1 MLSVNQNEESQKVN
15 KFMPSGLRRTK
26 IVATLGPA
34 TDRDGE
40 LEKMIKAGVDVVRI
54 NMSHGNPEEHLERAS
69 RVRDLAA
76 KLDREVGVLVDLQGP
91 KIRIARF
98 ADNHIFLEAGDK
110 FSLDNNVDP
119 LQGNQKEVGLTYKS
133 LPYDVK
139 SGDRLLLDD
148 GRVVLDVDN
157 VEGERV
163 NCTVVVGGK
172 LSNNKGI
179 NLLGGGLS
187 ASALTEKD
195 KEDILTAAEIKAD
208 YLALS
213 FPRSAEDV
221 EYCRSLA
228 EQAGLMCSIVSKVE
242 RAEAVND
249 DFTLDSI
256 ILASDVIMIARGDL
270 GVEVG
275 DAQLPA
281 LQKKMIKRARQ
292 LNRITI
298 TATQMMET
306 MIENAI
312 PTRAEVF
319 DVANAV
325 MDGTD
330 AVMLSGETATGHS
343 PSLVIDTMSKIAREA
358 EKSRSTRESTHR
370 IDESFTAIDETI
382 AMSAMYAAN
391 HFGVKC
397 IAALTESG
405 NTPLLMSRISS
416 GIPII
421 ALTPHLDTRRKVTL
435 YRGVYPNTVDYS
447 GLSDEEVQVN
457 ILNELKD
464 MGLAKTG
471 DLVIVT
477 RGQSRGSMGGTN
489 QMEIVK
495 IP

>member
-1 MLSVNQNEESQKVN
+1 MSS
-15 KFMPSGLRRTK
+15 SLRRTK

-34 TDRDGE
+34 TDRCGE
-40 LEKMIKAGVDVVRI
+40 LERMIKAGVDVVRI
-54 NMSHGNPEEHLERAS
+54 NMSHGNPEEHIDRANK
-69 RVRDLAA
+69 VRELAA
-76 KLDREVGVLVDLQGP
+76 QLDREVGVLVDLQGP
-91 KIRIARF
+91 KIRITRF
-98 ADNHIFLEAGDK
+98 EEDSIELVAGDK

-119 LQGNQKEVGLTYKS
+119 LKGNQKEVGLTYKS
-133 LPYDVK
+133 LPFDVK
-139 SGDRLLLDD
+139 PGNRLLLDD
-148 GRVVLDVDN
+148 GRIVMDVEN

-163 NCTVVVGGK
+163 NCKVVVGGK

-179 NLLGGGLS
+179 NLMGGGLS

-195 KEDILTAAEIKAD
+195 KQDILIAADIQAD

-228 EQAGLMCSIVSKVE
+228 EKAGLNSAIVSKIE

-270 GVEVG
+270 GVEIG
-275 DAQLPA
+275 DAQLPS

-292 LNRITI
+292 LNRVCI

-306 MIENAI
+306 MIDNAI

-330 AVMLSGETATGHS
+330 AVMLSGETAVGHS
-343 PSLVIDTMSKIAREA
+343 PSLVIQAMSNIAQEA
-358 EKSRSTRESTHR
+358 EKTRSVRESTHR
-370 IDESFTAIDETI
+370 IDESFTAVDETI
-382 AMSAMYAAN
+382 AMAAMYAAN
-391 HFGVKC
+391 HFDVKC

-421 ALTPHLDTRRKVTL
+421 ALTPHIDTRRKVTL
-435 YRGVYPNTVDYS
+435 YRGVYPTSVDYT
-447 GLSDEEVQVN
+447 GMSDEQVQER
-457 ILNELKD
+457 ILKELKQSGVAD
-464 MGLAKTG
+464 TG
-471 DLVIVT
+471 DLVVLT
-477 RGQSRGSMGGTN
+477 RGQARGLMGGTN
-489 QMEIVK
+489 QLEIVK

>member
-1 MLSVNQNEESQKVN
+1 
-15 KFMPSGLRRTK
+15 MPSGLRRTK

-40 LEKMIKAGVDVVRI
+40 LENIVKAGVDVVRI
-54 NMSHGNPEEHLERAS
+54 NMSHGSPEEHIVRAQA
-69 RVRDLAA
+69 VRDIAE
-76 KLDREVGVLVDLQGP
+76 KFDRQVGVLVDLQGP

-98 ADNHIFLEAGDK
+98 ADNKIMLEKGDK
-110 FSLDNNVDP
+110 FAFDNAIGNDD
-119 LQGNQKEVGLTYKS
+119 GNQHEVGLTYKN

-139 SGDRLLLDD
+139 PGDKLLLDD
-148 GRVVLDVDN
+148 GRLVFEVDS

-163 NCTVVVGGK
+163 NTTTLVGGA

-179 NLLGGGLS
+179 NLQGGGLS
-187 ASALTEKD
+187 ASALTDKD
-195 KEDILTAAEIKAD
+195 KEDIITAAEIQAD

-228 EQAGLMCSIVSKVE
+228 SKAGLDCSIVSKIE
-242 RAEAVND
+242 RAEAVAD
-249 DFTLDSI
+249 DETLDGI

-275 DAQLPA
+275 DAQLPS

-292 LNRITI
+292 LNRVTI

-306 MIENAI
+306 MIDNAI

-343 PSLVIDTMSKIAREA
+343 PSLVIQTMGNICHEA
-358 EKSRSTRESTHR
+358 EKARTSRESTHR

-382 AMSAMYAAN
+382 AMATMYSAN

-405 NTPLLMSRISS
+405 NTALLMSRISS
-416 GIPII
+416 GMPII
-421 ALTPHLDTRRKVTL
+421 AMTPHQDTRRKVTL
-435 YRGVYPNTVDYS
+435 FRGVYPTSVNYDGLDDGGVKELIMQRIKDFGIADS
-447 GLSDEEVQVN
+447 GDLIIITRGEVQ
-457 ILNELKD
+457 
-464 MGLAKTG
+464 GA
-471 DLVIVT
+471 
-477 RGQSRGSMGGTN
+477 MGGTN
-489 QMEIVK
+489 KMEIVK
-495 IP
+495 LP

>member
-1 MLSVNQNEESQKVN
+1 
-15 KFMPSGLRRTK
+15 MPSGLRRTK

-34 TDRDGE
+34 TDREGE
-40 LEKMIKAGVDVVRI
+40 LERIIQEGVDVVRI
-54 NMSHGNPEEHLERAS
+54 NMSHGNPEEHIARAS
-69 RVRDLAA
+69 QVREIAA

-98 ADNHIFLEAGDK
+98 ADDSIFLVKGDK
-110 FSLDNNVDP
+110 FALDNNVDP
-119 LQGNQKEVGLTYKS
+119 LAGNQNEVGLTYKS

-139 SGDRLLLDD
+139 AGNRLLLDD
-148 GRVVLDVDN
+148 GRVVLDVDE
-157 VEGERV
+157 VVGERV
-163 NCTVVVGGK
+163 ICTVVVGGK

-179 NLLGGGLS
+179 NLQGGGLS
-187 ASALTEKD
+187 AAALTEKD
-195 KEDILTAAEIKAD
+195 KEDILTAAQIQCD

-228 EQAGLMCSIVSKVE
+228 EKAGLVCSIVSKVE

-343 PSLVIDTMSKIAREA
+343 PSLVIKTMAEIAREA

-370 IDESFTAIDETI
+370 IDESFTAVDETI

-391 HFGVKC
+391 HFGVTC

-435 YRGVYPNTVDYS
+435 YRGVYPTTVDYT
-447 GLSDEEVQVN
+447 GLSDEEVQDQ
-457 ILNELKD
+457 ILLELK
-464 MGLAKTG
+464 AKGVTKAG
-471 DLVIVT
+471 DLVVVT
-477 RGQSRGSMGGTN
+477 RGQSRGLMGGTN

-495 IP
+495 VP

>member
-1 MLSVNQNEESQKVN
+1 MSTV
-15 KFMPSGLRRTK
+15 LRRTK

-34 TDRDGE
+34 TDRKGE
-40 LEKMIKAGVDVVRI
+40 LEKMIKAGLDVVRI
-54 NMSHGNPEEHLERAS
+54 NMSHGNPEEHKKRVAS
-69 RVRDLAA
+69 VRELAK

-98 ADNHIFLEAGDK
+98 TEDKVFLEDGDK
-110 FSLDNNVDP
+110 FSLDNNVDINS
-119 LQGNQKEVGLTYKS
+119 GNQYEVGLTYKS

-139 SGDRLLLDD
+139 PGNRLLLDD
-148 GRVVLDVDN
+148 GRLVFEVDN
-157 VEGERV
+157 VVGERV
-163 NCTVVVGGK
+163 NCTVIVGGS

-179 NLLGGGLS
+179 NLQGGGLS
-187 ASALTEKD
+187 AAALTDKD
-195 KEDILTAAEIKAD
+195 KEDILTAAEMEAD
-208 YLALS
+208 FLALS

-228 EQAGLMCSIVSKVE
+228 EKAGLHCDIVSKIE
-242 RAEAVND
+242 RAEAVAD
-249 DFTLDSI
+249 DATLDGI

-292 LNRITI
+292 LNRVTI

-306 MIENAI
+306 MIDNAI

-325 MDGTD
+325 MDGSD
-330 AVMLSGETATGHS
+330 AVMLSGETATGKS
-343 PSLVIDTMSKIAREA
+343 PSLVIETMGRICHEA
-358 EKSRSTRESTHR
+358 EKSRTSRESTHR
-370 IDESFTAIDETI
+370 IDEPFTAVDETI

-391 HFGVKC
+391 HFDVKC
-397 IAALTESG
+397 IASLTESG
-405 NTPLLMSRISS
+405 NTALLMSRISS

-421 ALTPHLDTRRKVTL
+421 ALTPHIKTRRKVTL
-435 YRGVYPNTVDYS
+435 FRGVYPSLVSYE
-447 GLSDEEVQVN
+447 GLNDSNV
-457 ILNELKD
+457 KD
-464 MGLAKTG
+464 IIMERIQSFGIAKQG
-471 DLVIVT
+471 DLVLLT
-477 RGQSRGSMGGTN
+477 RGETRGILGGTN
-489 QMEIVK
+489 SMEIVK

>member
-1 MLSVNQNEESQKVN
+1 MSSI
-15 KFMPSGLRRTK
+15 RRTK

-34 TDRDGE
+34 TDRPGE
-40 LEKMIKAGVDVVRI
+40 LERIVRAGVDVVRI
-54 NMSHGNPEEHLERAS
+54 NMSHGAAEDHIKRAED
-69 RVRDLAA
+69 VREIAA
-76 KLDREVGVLVDLQGP
+76 KVNHEVAILVDLQGP

-98 ADNHIFLEAGDK
+98 ADGSVEVQPGDQ
-110 FSLDNNVDP
+110 FALDNNVDP
-119 LQGNQKEVGLTYKS
+119 NEGNQQEVGLTYKN

-139 SGDRLLLDD
+139 ADDLLLLDD
-148 GRVVLDVDN
+148 GRIVMKVNQVV
-157 VEGERV
+157 GERV
-163 NCTVVVGGK
+163 ECTVTVGGT

-179 NLLGGGLS
+179 NLMGGGLS

-195 KEDILTAAEIKAD
+195 KEDILTAAKIDAD

-228 EQAGLMCSIVSKVE
+228 VQAGLNASIVSKIE
-242 RAEAVND
+242 RAEAVGD
-249 DFTLDSI
+249 DETLDGI
-256 ILASDVIMIARGDL
+256 ILASDVVMIARGDL

-281 LQKKMIKRARQ
+281 LQKKIIKRSRQ
-292 LNRITI
+292 LNRVTI

-306 MIENAI
+306 MIDNAI

-330 AVMLSGETATGHS
+330 AVMLSGETATGRF
-343 PSLVIDTMSKIAREA
+343 PALVVEAMGRICHEA

-370 IDESFTAIDETI
+370 MDEYFGAVDESI
-382 AMSAMYAAN
+382 AMATMYVAN
-391 HFGVKC
+391 HFNVKC

-416 GIPII
+416 GMPIF
-421 ALTPHLDTRRKVTL
+421 ALTPHVATRRKVCM
-435 YRGVYPNTVDYS
+435 YRGVYPSIVDYT
-447 GLSDEEVQVN
+447 GLSDEEVQQN
-457 ILNELKD
+457 ILKQLKSF
-464 MGLAKTG
+464 GIVEEG
-471 DLVIVT
+471 DLVVLT
-477 RGQSRGSMGGTN
+477 RGEQRGNMGGTN
-489 QMEIVK
+489 RLEIVK
-495 IP
+495 VP

>member
-1 MLSVNQNEESQKVN
+1 
-15 KFMPSGLRRTK
+15 MPSGLRRTK

-34 TDRDGE
+34 TDREGE
-40 LEKMIKAGVDVVRI
+40 LERIIKAGVDVVRI
-54 NMSHGNPEEHLERAS
+54 NMSHGTPQEHIGRAQA
-69 RVRDLAA
+69 VRDLAE
-76 KLDREVGVLVDLQGP
+76 KFDRQVGVLVDLQGP

-98 ADNHIFLEAGDK
+98 ADNKIFLEKGDK
-110 FSLDNNVDP
+110 FAFDNAVGNDD
-119 LQGNQKEVGLTYKS
+119 GNQHEVGLTYKN

-139 SGDRLLLDD
+139 PGDKLLLDD
-148 GRVVLDVDN
+148 GRLVFEVDN

-163 NCTVVVGGK
+163 NTTTIVGGN

-179 NLLGGGLS
+179 NLSGGGLS
-187 ASALTEKD
+187 AAALTDKD
-195 KEDILTAAEIKAD
+195 KEDIITAAEINAD

-221 EYCRSLA
+221 EYCRTLA
-228 EQAGLMCSIVSKVE
+228 KKAGLECSIVSKVE
-242 RAEAVND
+242 RAEAVAD
-249 DFTLDSI
+249 DAVLDGI

-281 LQKKMIKRARQ
+281 LQKKMIKRSRQ
-292 LNRITI
+292 LNRVTI

-306 MIENAI
+306 MIDNAI

-343 PSLVIDTMSKIAREA
+343 PSLVIETMGNICREA
-358 EKSRSTRESTHR
+358 EKQRSARESTHR
-370 IDESFTAIDETI
+370 IDESFTAVDETV

-435 YRGVYPNTVDYS
+435 YRGVYPSSVDYTD
-447 GLSDEEVQVN
+447 LNDKQVRDV
-457 ILNELKD
+457 ILERIKAF
-464 MGLAKTG
+464 GIAKEG
-471 DLVIVT
+471 DLVILTHGESKGV
-477 RGQSRGSMGGTN
+477 MGGTN

-495 IP
+495 VS

>member
-1 MLSVNQNEESQKVN
+1 
-15 KFMPSGLRRTK
+15 MPTSLRRTK

-34 TDRDGE
+34 TDREGE
-40 LEKMIKAGVDVVRI
+40 LERIVEAGVDVVRI
-54 NMSHGNPEEHLERAS
+54 NMSHGLAQEHVARAQA
-69 RVRDLAA
+69 VRDMAE
-76 KLDREVGVLVDLQGP
+76 KHDCQVGVLVDLQGP

-98 ADNHIFLEAGDK
+98 VDDSILLEEGDK
-110 FSLDNNVDP
+110 FAFDNNVDINE
-119 LQGNQKEVGLTYKS
+119 GNQHEVGLTYKS

-139 SGDRLLLDD
+139 PGDKLLLDD
-148 GRVVLDVDN
+148 GRLVFQVDN

-163 NCTVVVGGK
+163 NTTTVVGGK

-187 ASALTEKD
+187 AAALTDKD
-195 KEDILTAAEIKAD
+195 KEDIITAAEIGAD

-228 EQAGLMCSIVSKVE
+228 SKAGLDCSIVSKVE
-242 RAEAVND
+242 RAEAVAD
-249 DFTLDSI
+249 DATLDGI

-292 LNRITI
+292 LNRVTI

-306 MIENAI
+306 MIDNAI

-330 AVMLSGETATGHS
+330 AVMLSGETATGRS
-343 PSLVIDTMSKIAREA
+343 PSLVIKTMGNICHEA
-358 EKSRSTRESTHR
+358 EKSRTSRESTHR
-370 IDESFTAIDETI
+370 IDESFTAVDETI
-382 AMSAMYAAN
+382 AMATMYAAN

-416 GIPII
+416 GMPII
-421 ALTPHLDTRRKVTL
+421 AMTPHLDTRRKVTL
-435 YRGVYPNTVDYS
+435 FRGVYPTSIDYK
-447 GLSDEEVQVN
+447 GLGSLEV
-457 ILNELKD
+457 KD
-464 MGLAKTG
+464 LIMERIKEFGIAKSG
-471 DLVIVT
+471 DLIIIT
-477 RGQSRGSMGGTN
+477 RGDQHGTMGGTN
-489 QMEIVK
+489 KMEIVK
-495 IP
+495 LP

>member
-1 MLSVNQNEESQKVN
+1 
-15 KFMPSGLRRTK
+15 MPSGLRRTK

-34 TDRDGE
+34 TDREGE
-40 LEKMIKAGVDVVRI
+40 LEKIIEAGVDVVRI
-54 NMSHGNPEEHLERAS
+54 NMSHGNPEEHIGRAAQ
-69 RVRDLAA
+69 VREIAA

-98 ADNHIFLEAGDK
+98 ADDSIFLMPGDK

-119 LQGNQKEVGLTYKS
+119 LGGNQTEVGLTYKS

-139 SGDRLLLDD
+139 PGNRLLLDD
-148 GRVVLDVDN
+148 GRVVLDVDD

-179 NLLGGGLS
+179 NLQGGGLS
-187 ASALTEKD
+187 AAALTEKD
-195 KEDILTAAEIKAD
+195 KEDILTAAQIQCD

-228 EQAGLMCSIVSKVE
+228 EKAGLNCSIVSKVE

-343 PSLVIDTMSKIAREA
+343 PSLVIQTMSEIAREA

-370 IDESFTAIDETI
+370 IDESFTAVDETI
-382 AMSAMYAAN
+382 AMAAMYAAN
-391 HFGVKC
+391 HFGVTC

-435 YRGVYPNTVDYS
+435 YRGVYPTTVDYT
-447 GLSDEEVQVN
+447 GLSDEEVQDQ
-457 ILNELKD
+457 ILLELK
-464 MGLAKTG
+464 AKGVTKAG
-471 DLVIVT
+471 DLVVVT
-477 RGQSRGSMGGTN
+477 RGQSRGLMGGTN

-495 IP
+495 VP

>member
-1 MLSVNQNEESQKVN
+1 
-15 KFMPSGLRRTK
+15 MPASLRRTK

-34 TDRDGE
+34 TDREGE
-40 LEKMIKAGVDVVRI
+40 LEKIIKAGVDVVRI
-54 NMSHGNPEEHLERAS
+54 NMSHGVAADHIKRAKD
-69 RVRDLAA
+69 VREMA
-76 KLDREVGVLVDLQGP
+76 KKCDREVGVLVDLQGP

-98 ADNHIFLEAGDK
+98 ADNKIVLAKGDK
-110 FSLDNNVDP
+110 FAFDNNVGNDE
-119 LQGNQKEVGLTYKS
+119 GNQKEVGLTYKS

-139 SGDRLLLDD
+139 PGDLLLLDD
-148 GRVVLDVDN
+148 GRLVFKVDN

-163 NCTVVVGGK
+163 NTTTVVGGG

-179 NLLGGGLS
+179 NLQGGGLS
-187 ASALTEKD
+187 AAALTEKD
-195 KEDILTAAEIKAD
+195 KEDIVTAAEIKAD

-228 EQAGLMCSIVSKVE
+228 SKAGLDCSIVSKVE
-242 RAEAVND
+242 RAEAVAD
-249 DFTLDSI
+249 DATLDGI

-281 LQKKMIKRARQ
+281 LQKKMIKRSRQ
-292 LNRITI
+292 LNRVTI

-306 MIENAI
+306 MIDNAI

-343 PSLVIDTMSKIAREA
+343 PSLVIETMGKICHEA
-358 EKSRSTRESTHR
+358 EKSRTSRESTHR
-370 IDESFTAIDETI
+370 IDESFTAVDETI
-382 AMSAMYAAN
+382 AMASMYSAN

-405 NTPLLMSRISS
+405 NTALLMSRISS
-416 GIPII
+416 GMPII

-435 YRGVYPNTVDYS
+435 FRGVYPSTLTYD
-447 GLSDEEVQVN
+447 GLNDEQVKAS
-457 ILNELKD
+457 ILERIKEFGIANS
-464 MGLAKTG
+464 G
-471 DLVIVT
+471 DLILMT
-477 RGQSRGSMGGTN
+477 RGEVNGTMGGTN
-489 QMEIVK
+489 KMEIVK
-495 IP
+495 LP

>member
-1 MLSVNQNEESQKVN
+1 MSSN
-15 KFMPSGLRRTK
+15 LRRTK

-34 TDRDGE
+34 TDREGE
-40 LEKMIKAGVDVVRI
+40 LEKMIKVGLDVVRI
-54 NMSHGNPEEHLERAS
+54 NMSHGNPAEHKKRVDDVRAI
-69 RVRDLAA
+69 AK

-98 ADNHIFLEAGDK
+98 ENDKITLKSGDK
-110 FSLDNNVDP
+110 FSLDNDVDI
-119 LQGNQKEVGLTYKS
+119 LKGNQHEVGLTYKS

-139 SGDRLLLDD
+139 PGNRLLLDD
-148 GRVVLDVDN
+148 GRLVFEVIDVV
-157 VEGERV
+157 GERV
-163 NCTVVVGGK
+163 NCTVIVGGV

-179 NLLGGGLS
+179 NLQGGGLS
-187 ASALTEKD
+187 AAALTDKD
-195 KEDILTAAEIKAD
+195 KEDILSAAEMQAD

-221 EYCRSLA
+221 EYCRTLA
-228 EQAGLMCSIVSKVE
+228 HKAGLTNCSIVSKVE
-242 RAEAVND
+242 RAEAVAD
-249 DFTLDSI
+249 DATLDAI

-281 LQKKMIKRARQ
+281 LQKKMIKRSRE
-292 LNRITI
+292 LNRVTI

-343 PSLVIDTMSKIAREA
+343 PSLVIETMGGICHEA
-358 EKSRSTRESTHR
+358 EKSRTSRESTHR
-370 IDESFTAIDETI
+370 MDDSFTAVDETI

-391 HFGVKC
+391 HFDVKC
-397 IAALTESG
+397 IASLTESG

-416 GIPII
+416 GMPII
-421 ALTPHLDTRRKVTL
+421 AMTPHLETRRKVTL
-435 YRGVYPNTVDYS
+435 YRGVYPSTLEYS
-447 GLSDEEVQVN
+447 KLDDAEVKAL
-457 ILNELKD
+457 IMERIKSF
-464 MGLAKTG
+464 GIAKVG
-471 DLVIVT
+471 DLVLLT
-477 RGQSRGSMGGTN
+477 RGESRGDMGGTN
-489 QMEIVK
+489 SMEIVK
-495 IP
+495 VS

>member
-1 MLSVNQNEESQKVN
+1 
-15 KFMPSGLRRTK
+15 MPSGLRRTK

-40 LEKMIKAGVDVVRI
+40 LEKMIKEGVDVVRI
-54 NMSHGNPEEHLERAS
+54 NMSHGNPSEHIERAQN
-69 RVRDLAA
+69 VRDIAA
-76 KLDREVGVLVDLQGP
+76 RMDREVGILVDLQGP

-98 ADNHIFLEAGDK
+98 SEGSIFLEQGDK

-119 LQGNQKEVGLTYKS
+119 LAGNQKEVGLTYKS

-139 SGDRLLLDD
+139 AGDRLLLDD

-179 NLLGGGLS
+179 NLHGGGLS
-187 ASALTEKD
+187 AAALTEKD
-195 KEDILTAAEIKAD
+195 KEDILTAAEIQCD

-228 EQAGLMCSIVSKVE
+228 EKAGLVCSIVSKIE

-249 DFTLDSI
+249 DFTLDGI

-343 PSLVIDTMSKIAREA
+343 PSLVIKTMSDIAHEA

-370 IDESFTAIDETI
+370 IDEFFTAVDETI

-391 HFGVKC
+391 HFGVQC

-421 ALTPHLDTRRKVTL
+421 ALTPHIDTRRKVTL
-435 YRGVYPNTVDYS
+435 YRGVYPTSVDYT
-447 GLSDEEVQVN
+447 GLNDDEVQDR
-457 ILNELKD
+457 ILEELKEK
-464 MGLAKTG
+464 GVAKSG
-471 DLVIVT
+471 DLIVVT
-477 RGQSRGSMGGTN
+477 RGQSRGTMGGTN

-495 IP
+495 VP

>member
-1 MLSVNQNEESQKVN
+1 
-15 KFMPSGLRRTK
+15 MPSGLRRTK

-34 TDRDGE
+34 TDREGE
-40 LEKMIKAGVDVVRI
+40 LERIIKAGVDVVRI
-54 NMSHGNPEEHLERAS
+54 NMSHGTPQEHIGRAQA
-69 RVRDLAA
+69 VRDLAE
-76 KLDREVGVLVDLQGP
+76 KFDRQVGVLVDLQGP

-98 ADNHIFLEAGDK
+98 ADNKIFLEKGDK
-110 FSLDNNVDP
+110 FAFDNAVGNDD
-119 LQGNQKEVGLTYKS
+119 GNQHEVGLTYKN

-139 SGDRLLLDD
+139 PGDKLLLDD
-148 GRVVLDVDN
+148 GRLVFEVDN

-163 NCTVVVGGK
+163 NTTTIVGGN

-179 NLLGGGLS
+179 NLSGGGLS
-187 ASALTEKD
+187 AAALTDKD
-195 KEDILTAAEIKAD
+195 KEDIITAAEINAD

-221 EYCRSLA
+221 EYCRTLA
-228 EQAGLMCSIVSKVE
+228 KKAGLECSIVSKVE
-242 RAEAVND
+242 RAEAVAD
-249 DFTLDSI
+249 DAVLDGI

-281 LQKKMIKRARQ
+281 LQKKMIKRSRQ
-292 LNRITI
+292 LNRVTI

-306 MIENAI
+306 MIDNAI

-343 PSLVIDTMSKIAREA
+343 PSLVIETMGNICREA
-358 EKSRSTRESTHR
+358 EKQRSARESTHR
-370 IDESFTAIDETI
+370 IDESFTAVDETV

-435 YRGVYPNTVDYS
+435 YRGVYPSTVDYTD
-447 GLSDEEVQVN
+447 LNDKQVRDV
-457 ILNELKD
+457 ILERIKAF
-464 MGLAKTG
+464 GIAKEG
-471 DLVIVT
+471 DLVILTHGESKGV
-477 RGQSRGSMGGTN
+477 MGGTN

-495 IP
+495 VS

>member
-1 MLSVNQNEESQKVN
+1 MS
-15 KFMPSGLRRTK
+15 SGLRRTK

-34 TDRDGE
+34 TDREGE
-40 LEKMIKAGVDVVRI
+40 LERMIKAGVDVVRI
-54 NMSHGNPEEHLERAS
+54 NMSHGSPEEHKARAQA
-69 RVRDLAA
+69 VRDLAE
-76 KLDREVGVLVDLQGP
+76 KYDHEVGVLVDLQGP

-98 ADNHIFLEAGDK
+98 AEDKIFLEKGDK
-110 FSLDNNVDP
+110 FALDNNVGKND
-119 LQGNQKEVGLTYKS
+119 GNQHEVGLTYKN

-139 SGDRLLLDD
+139 PGDKLLLDD
-148 GRVVLDVDN
+148 GRLVFEVDN

-163 NCTVVVGGK
+163 NTTVVVGGT

-179 NLLGGGLS
+179 NLMGGGLS
-187 ASALTEKD
+187 AAALTDKD
-195 KEDILTAAEIKAD
+195 KEDIITAAEIQAD

-221 EYCRSLA
+221 EYCRTLA
-228 EQAGLMCSIVSKVE
+228 SQAGLNCSIVSKVE
-242 RAEAVND
+242 RAEAVAD
-249 DFTLDSI
+249 DETLDGI

-292 LNRITI
+292 LNRVTI

-330 AVMLSGETATGHS
+330 AVMLSGETATGKS
-343 PSLVIDTMSKIAREA
+343 PSLVIETMGRICQEA
-358 EKSRSTRESTHR
+358 EKQRSTRESTHR

-382 AMSAMYAAN
+382 AMAAMYSAN

-421 ALTPHLDTRRKVTL
+421 ALTPHLETRRKVTL
-435 YRGVYPNTVDYS
+435 FRGVYPSSVDYA
-447 GLSDEEVQVN
+447 GLSDEEIQDS
-457 ILNELKD
+457 ILQKIKD
-464 MGLAKTG
+464 FGIAKEG
-471 DLVIVT
+471 DLIILT
-477 RGQSRGSMGGTN
+477 RGEARGLMGGTN
-489 QMEIVK
+489 RMEIVK
-495 IP
+495 VP

>member
-1 MLSVNQNEESQKVN
+1 MA
-15 KFMPSGLRRTK
+15 SGLRRTK

-34 TDRDGE
+34 TDREGE
-40 LEKMIKAGVDVVRI
+40 LERMIQAGVDVVRI
-54 NMSHGNPEEHLERAS
+54 NMSHGAPEEHIARAQ
-69 RVRDLAA
+69 RVRELAE
-76 KLDREVGVLVDLQGP
+76 KFDHEVGVLVDLQGP

-98 ADNHIFLEAGDK
+98 AENKIFLEKGDK
-110 FSLDNNVDP
+110 FALDNNVGKND
-119 LQGNQKEVGLTYKS
+119 GNQHEVGLTYKN

-139 SGDRLLLDD
+139 PGDMLLLDD
-148 GRVVLDVDN
+148 GRLVFQVDN

-163 NCTVVVGGK
+163 NTTVVVGGT

-179 NLLGGGLS
+179 NLQGGGLS
-187 ASALTEKD
+187 AAALTDKD
-195 KEDILTAAEIKAD
+195 KEDIITAAAMNAD

-221 EYCRSLA
+221 EYCRTLA
-228 EQAGLMCSIVSKVE
+228 RQAGLNCSIVSKVE
-242 RAEAVND
+242 RAEAVAD
-249 DFTLDSI
+249 DETLDSI

-292 LNRITI
+292 LNRVTI

-330 AVMLSGETATGHS
+330 AVMLSGETATGKS
-343 PSLVIDTMSKIAREA
+343 PSLVIETMGRICAEA
-358 EKSRSTRESTHR
+358 EKQRATRESTHR
-370 IDESFTAIDETI
+370 IDESFTAVDETI
-382 AMSAMYAAN
+382 AMAAMYSAN

-405 NTPLLMSRISS
+405 NTTLLMSRISS

-421 ALTPHLDTRRKVTL
+421 ALTPHMETRRKVTL
-435 YRGVYPNTVDYS
+435 FRGVYPSSVDYT
-447 GLSDEEVQVN
+447 GLNDEEIQDA
-457 ILNELKD
+457 ILQKIKAF
-464 MGLAKTG
+464 GIAKEG
-471 DLVIVT
+471 DLIILT
-477 RGQSRGSMGGTN
+477 RGESRGLMGGTN
-489 QMEIVK
+489 RMEIVK

>member
-1 MLSVNQNEESQKVN
+1 
-15 KFMPSGLRRTK
+15 MPSGLRRTK

-34 TDRDGE
+34 TDREGE
-40 LEKMIKAGVDVVRI
+40 LEKMIQAGLDVVRI
-54 NMSHGNPEEHLERAS
+54 NMSHGSAEEHIARAQA
-69 RVRDLAA
+69 VRDLAE
-76 KLDREVGVLVDLQGP
+76 KYDHEVGVLVDLQGP

-98 ADNHIFLEAGDK
+98 ADNKIFLEKGDK
-110 FSLDNNVDP
+110 FAFDNAVGNDD
-119 LQGNQKEVGLTYKS
+119 GNQHEVGLTYKN

-139 SGDRLLLDD
+139 PGDKLLLDD
-148 GRVVLDVDN
+148 GRLVFEVDN

-163 NCTVVVGGK
+163 NTTTIVGGH

-179 NLLGGGLS
+179 NLSGGGLS
-187 ASALTEKD
+187 AAALTDKD
-195 KEDILTAAEIKAD
+195 KQDIVTAAEIGAD

-228 EQAGLMCSIVSKVE
+228 TKAGLNCSIVSKVE
-242 RAEAVND
+242 RAEAVAD
-249 DFTLDSI
+249 DETLDGI

-281 LQKKMIKRARQ
+281 LQKKMIKRSRQ
-292 LNRITI
+292 LNRVTI

-306 MIENAI
+306 MIDNSI

-325 MDGTD
+325 MDGSD

-343 PSLVIDTMSKIAREA
+343 PSLVIQTMGNICREA
-358 EKSRSTRESTHR
+358 EKSRTARESTHR
-370 IDESFTAIDETI
+370 IDESFTAIDETV
-382 AMSAMYAAN
+382 AMSTMYAAN

-416 GIPII
+416 GMPII

-435 YRGVYPNTVDYS
+435 FRGVYPSSIDYTD
-447 GLSDEEVQVN
+447 LSEDQVQN
-457 ILNELKD
+457 KILEKVKAF
-464 MGLAKTG
+464 GVAKSG
-471 DLVIVT
+471 DLVILT
-477 RGQSRGSMGGTN
+477 RGESKGVMGGTN
-489 QMEIVK
+489 RMEIVK
-495 IP
+495 VP

>member
-1 MLSVNQNEESQKVN
+1 MSNL
-15 KFMPSGLRRTK
+15 GLKRTK

-34 TDRDGE
+34 TDREGE
-40 LEKMIKAGVDVVRI
+40 LEKMIKSGLDVVRI
-54 NMSHGNPEEHLERAS
+54 NMSHGNPEEHKARAQ
-69 RVRDLAA
+69 RVRELSEKFDH
-76 KLDREVGVLVDLQGP
+76 EVGVLVDLQGP

-98 ADNHIFLEAGDK
+98 AEDKVFLNEGDK
-110 FSLDNNVDP
+110 FALDNNVGGND
-119 LQGNQKEVGLTYKS
+119 GNQHEVGLTYKN

-139 SGDRLLLDD
+139 PGDKLLLDD
-148 GRVVLDVDN
+148 GRLVFQVDN

-163 NCTVVVGGK
+163 NTTVVVGGA

-179 NLLGGGLS
+179 NLAGGGLS
-187 ASALTEKD
+187 AAALTEKD
-195 KEDILTAAEIKAD
+195 KEDIITAAEIGAD

-228 EQAGLMCSIVSKVE
+228 QKAGLNCAIVSKVE
-242 RAEAVND
+242 RAEAVAD
-249 DFTLDSI
+249 DATLDGI

-281 LQKKMIKRARQ
+281 LQKKMIKRSRQ
-292 LNRITI
+292 LNRVTI

-330 AVMLSGETATGHS
+330 AVMLSGETATGRS
-343 PSLVIDTMSKIAREA
+343 PSLVIETMGRICKEA
-358 EKSRSTRESTHR
+358 EKQRSARESTHR
-370 IDESFTAIDETI
+370 IDEAFTAVDETV

-391 HFGVKC
+391 HFNIKAIV
-397 IAALTESG
+397 ALTESG
-405 NTPLLMSRISS
+405 NTALLMSRISS
-416 GIPII
+416 GKPII
-421 ALTPHLDTRRKVTL
+421 ALTPHKDTRRKVTL
-435 YRGVYPNTVDYS
+435 YRGVYPSSVNFDGVTE
-447 GLSDEEVQVN
+447 DETRDEVVELIKKYGIAKEGDM
-457 ILNELKD
+457 ILL
-464 MGLAKTG
+464 
-471 DLVIVT
+471 T
-477 RGQSRGSMGGTN
+477 RGEKRGLMGGTN
-489 QMEIVK
+489 MFEIIK
-495 IP
+495 IS

>member
-1 MLSVNQNEESQKVN
+1 
-15 KFMPSGLRRTK
+15 MPSGLRRTK

-34 TDRDGE
+34 TDREGE
-40 LEKMIKAGVDVVRI
+40 LERIVKAGVDVVRI
-54 NMSHGNPEEHLERAS
+54 NMSHGHPEEHIERAQA
-69 RVRDLAA
+69 VREMAE
-76 KLDREVGVLVDLQGP
+76 KHGRHVGVLVDLQGP
-91 KIRIARF
+91 KIRVARF
-98 ADNHIFLEAGDK
+98 EDDKIFLNQGDQ
-110 FSLDNNVDP
+110 FALDNNVGANE
-119 LQGNQKEVGLTYKS
+119 GNQHEVGLTYKN

-139 SGDRLLLDD
+139 PGDKLLLDD
-148 GRVVLDVDN
+148 GRLVLEVDN

-163 NCTVVVGGK
+163 NTTVVVGGT

-187 ASALTEKD
+187 AAALTDKD
-195 KEDILTAAEIKAD
+195 KEDILTAAEIGAD

-228 EQAGLMCSIVSKVE
+228 QKAGLNCAIVSKVE
-242 RAEAVND
+242 RAEAVAD
-249 DFTLDSI
+249 DETLDAI

-275 DAQLPA
+275 DAQLPS
-281 LQKKMIKRARQ
+281 LQKKMIKRSRQ
-292 LNRITI
+292 LNRVTI

-330 AVMLSGETATGHS
+330 AVMLSGETATGRS
-343 PSLVIDTMSKIAREA
+343 PSLVIETMGNICREA
-358 EKSRSTRESTHR
+358 EKSRTSRESTHR
-370 IDESFTAIDETI
+370 IDESFTAVDETI
-382 AMSAMYAAN
+382 AMATMYSAN

-405 NTPLLMSRISS
+405 NTALLMSRISS
-416 GIPII
+416 GMPII
-421 ALTPHLDTRRKVTL
+421 ALTPHEKTRRKVTL
-435 YRGVYPNTVDYS
+435 FRGVYPSSVNYD
-447 GLSDEEVQVN
+447 GLTDDEVKIAIMDRIKEFG
-457 ILNELKD
+457 IAD
-464 MGLAKTG
+464 SG
-471 DLVIVT
+471 DLIIMT
-477 RGQSRGSMGGTN
+477 RGEKQGAMGGTN
-489 QMEIVK
+489 KMEIVK
-495 IP
+495 LP

>member
-1 MLSVNQNEESQKVN
+1 MTNA
-15 KFMPSGLRRTK
+15 GLRRTK

-34 TDRDGE
+34 TDREGE
-40 LEKMIKAGVDVVRI
+40 LEKMIQSGLDVVRI
-54 NMSHGNPEEHLERAS
+54 NMSHGNPEEHKARAE
-69 RVRDLAA
+69 RVRELA
-76 KLDREVGVLVDLQGP
+76 KKYDREVGVLVDLQGP

-98 ADNHIFLEAGDK
+98 AEDKIFLNTGDK
-110 FSLDNNVDP
+110 FALDNNVDKNS
-119 LQGNQKEVGLTYKS
+119 GNQYEVGLTYKN

-139 SGDRLLLDD
+139 PGNKLLLDD
-148 GRVVLDVDN
+148 GRLVLEVVN

-163 NCTVVVGGK
+163 NTTVVVGGT

-195 KEDILTAAEIKAD
+195 KEDILTAADMSAD

-213 FPRSAEDV
+213 FPRKAEDV

-228 EQAGLMCSIVSKVE
+228 QKAGLNCSIVSKVE
-242 RAEAVND
+242 RAEAVAD
-249 DFTLDSI
+249 DETLDGI

-292 LNRITI
+292 LNRVTI

-330 AVMLSGETATGHS
+330 AVMLSGETATGRS
-343 PSLVIDTMSKIAREA
+343 PSLVIETMGRICHEA
-358 EKSRSTRESTHR
+358 EKSRTSRESTHR
-370 IDESFTAIDETI
+370 IDESFSAVDETI
-382 AMSAMYAAN
+382 AMAAMYAAN
-391 HFGVKC
+391 HFNIKC

-405 NTPLLMSRISS
+405 NTALLMSRISS
-416 GIPII
+416 GKPII
-421 ALTPHLDTRRKVTL
+421 ALTPHLETRRKVTL
-435 YRGVYPNTVDYS
+435 FRGVYPSSISYENMDDQQVKDATIEHLKYHKLVES
-447 GLSDEEVQVN
+447 G
-457 ILNELKD
+457 D
-464 MGLAKTG
+464 MVLF
-471 DLVIVT
+471 T
-477 RGQSRGSMGGTN
+477 RGENRGKMGGTN
-489 QMEIVK
+489 SMEIVLV
-495 IP
+495 P

>member
-1 MLSVNQNEESQKVN
+1 
-15 KFMPSGLRRTK
+15 MPSGLRRTK

-40 LEKMIKAGVDVVRI
+40 LERMIKEGVDVVRI
-54 NMSHGNPEEHLERAS
+54 NMSHGNPSEHIERAQN
-69 RVRDLAA
+69 VREIAA
-76 KLDREVGVLVDLQGP
+76 RLDREVGVLVDLQGP

-98 ADNHIFLEAGDK
+98 SEGSIFLEQGDK

-119 LQGNQKEVGLTYKS
+119 LAGNQKEVGLTYKS

-139 SGDRLLLDD
+139 AGDRLLLDD
-148 GRVVLDVDN
+148 GRVVLDVDD

-179 NLLGGGLS
+179 NLHGGGLS
-187 ASALTEKD
+187 AAALTEKD
-195 KEDILTAAEIKAD
+195 KEDILTAAEIQCD

-228 EQAGLMCSIVSKVE
+228 EKAGLVCSIVSKVE

-249 DFTLDSI
+249 DFTLDGI

-343 PSLVIDTMSKIAREA
+343 PSLVIKTMSDIAHEA

-370 IDESFTAIDETI
+370 MDESFTAVDETI

-391 HFGVKC
+391 HFGVQC

-421 ALTPHLDTRRKVTL
+421 ALTPHIDTRRKVTL
-435 YRGVYPNTVDYS
+435 YRGVYPTSVDYT
-447 GLSDEEVQVN
+447 GLNDDEVQDR
-457 ILNELKD
+457 ILEELKEK
-464 MGLAKTG
+464 GVAKSG
-471 DLVIVT
+471 DLIVVT
-477 RGQSRGSMGGTN
+477 RGQSRGTMGGTN

-495 IP
+495 VP